1 MCSNMTIVKCLQ
13 ALWGWGVTLIV
24 FGVDQVSK
32 WFIIKKLF
40 DSSKPIVVTSFFNLV
55 ITWNSG
61 VSFGLFPA
69 NSDYGIVFLS
79 LVAITLIGV
88 IIRWM
93 YQAQSCLLICSYGLI
108 LGGAMGNL
116 TDRFRFGA
124 VADFLDFH
132 LWNYHWYTF
141 NIADSA
147 IVVGVLL
154 ILLTQ
159 APWQLGKKF

>member
-1 MCSNMTIVKCLQ
+1 MTTVKCLQ
-13 ALWGWGVTLIV
+13 ALWGWGVALIV
-24 FGVDQVSK
+24 FGADQVSK
-32 WFIIKKLF
+32 WFVIKQFF

-79 LVAITLIGV
+79 LVAITLSGV

-116 TDRFRFGA
+116 MDRFRFGA

-147 IVVGVLL
+147 IVLGVFV

-159 APWQLGKKF
+159 KPWQPDKNFK